1 MARLIDADALEN
13 ELGEVWGIPAD
24 WDGGMDAKCE
34 TAFTVIGNQPAVDAV
49 EVVHGE
55 WIRKEYNSD
64 YPYYRMEC
72 SNCGG
77 RMPRD
82 QMTKEYY
89 SDYCQ
94 NCGAKMDGGE
104 KE

>member
-1 MARLIDADALEN
+1 MARLIDADAFIKMMEEKCDHEA
-13 ELGEVWGIPAD
+13 ELDEIILSVCRGGIKQMP
-24 WDGGMDAKCE
+24 
-34 TAFTVIGNQPAVDAV
+34 TVDAV

-94 NCGAKMDGGE
+94 NCGAKMDGGD
-104 KE
+104 K

>member
-1 MARLIDADALEN
+1 MARLIDAELLLEDNTWEWFDEWGNYTLAGQAIADA
-13 ELGEVWGIPAD
+13 P
-24 WDGGMDAKCE
+24 
-34 TAFTVIGNQPAVDAV
+34 TVDAV

-64 YPYYRMEC
+64 HPYYRMEC

-94 NCGAKMDGGE
+94 SCGAKMDGGDE
-104 KE
+104 

>member
-1 MARLIDADALEN
+1 MKKYIEY
-13 ELGEVWGIPAD
+13 E
-24 WDGGMDAKCE
+24 K
-34 TAFTVIGNQPAVDAV
+34 AV
-49 EVVHGE
+49 EVLCDAIAPTQSESYIVSKCIDKLDNMPAADVREVVHAK

-82 QMTKEYY
+82 QMAGEYY

-94 NCGAKMDGGE
+94 SCGAKMDLV
-104 KE
+104 

>member
-1 MARLIDADALEN
+1 MASDLISRKALMEAM
-13 ELGEVWGIPAD
+13 EKEATEIEEAMCIPSWAT
-24 WDGGMDAKCE
+24 AKHCIKAMP
-34 TAFTVIGNQPAVDAV
+34 TVDAV

-94 NCGAKMDGGE
+94 NCGAKMDGGD

>member
-1 MARLIDADALEN
+1 MDDLISRKAMNEMLDELCVMDFIYDKLN
-13 ELGEVWGIPAD
+13 ELP
-24 WDGGMDAKCE
+24 
-34 TAFTVIGNQPAVDAV
+34 TVDAV

-64 YPYYRMEC
+64 CPYYRMEC

-94 NCGAKMDGGE
+94 NCGAKMDGGDE
-104 KE
+104 